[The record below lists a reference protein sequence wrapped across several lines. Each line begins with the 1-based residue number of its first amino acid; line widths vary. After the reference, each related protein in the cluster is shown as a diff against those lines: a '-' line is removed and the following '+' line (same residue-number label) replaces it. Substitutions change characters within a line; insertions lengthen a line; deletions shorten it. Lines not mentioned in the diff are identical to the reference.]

1 MLSGF
6 KQSLRCLP
14 SIIAGSFWKGLPM
27 LVLAL
32 SLLVLPGCGKSKS
45 QRVVVGEIGFLYN
58 QGMKRLERRDYKN
71 AALFFTEVERQYP
84 YSEWARRSQLMSA
97 YTQYMANNY
106 DEAILTAQRFLSVYP
121 GNPSAPYAYY
131 LIALCHYEQIVDV
144 GRDQRTTEDALQA
157 LREVVQRFPNTPYA
171 EDAALKIDLTRD
183 HLAGKEM
190 EVGRWYQK
198 NGQLLAALL
207 RFRAVVDN
215 YQTTSHVA
223 EALHRLVETYLAL
236 GLVDEAQKAL
246 AVLNFNYPDSKW
258 TRYSYRLLT
267 GQTIDSDGEP
277 KKKKFLG
284 VF

>member
-1 MLSGF
+1 
-6 KQSLRCLP
+6 
-14 SIIAGSFWKGLPM
+14 M

>member
-1 MLSGF
+1 MLPIF
-6 KQSLRCLP
+6 RKNMHFLQSNITNL
-14 SIIAGSFWKGLPM
+14 FWRGLPL
-27 LVLAL
+27 LVLAA
-32 SLLVLPGCGKSKS
+32 SLLVLPGCSKSKS

-84 YSEWARRSQLMSA
+84 YSEWARRSQLMAA
-97 YTQYMANNY
+97 YTQYMENNY

-236 GLVDEAQKAL
+236 GLVDEAKKAL
-246 AVLNFNYPDSKW
+246 AVLNFNYPESKW

-267 GQTIDSDGEP
+267 GQTVDSDGEV